1 MTKII
6 DTYNAIVGA
15 AVALL
20 TAVFGAYWY
29 LFAAYLLLN
38 ILDWL
43 SGWAKSRKLHKESSA
58 AGLIG
63 IVKKTGYWAIIAV
76 AFLIASTFTHLGADL
91 LGLDLSFLALLG
103 WFTLACLLV
112 NEARSICENFVEMGY
127 NVPAVLVNGLKVT
140 AEMVEQSKNK

>member
-1 MTKII
+1 MSKII
-6 DTYNAIVGA
+6 DTYNALVGA

-20 TAVFGAYWY
+20 TAIFGTYWY

-38 ILDWL
+38 VIDWL

-58 AGLIG
+58 VGLIG
-63 IVKKTGYWAIIAV
+63 IIKKTGYWAIIAV
-76 AFLIASTFTHLGADL
+76 AFLIANTFTHLGCDL
-91 LGLDLSFLALLG
+91 LGLDLSFLALIG

-140 AEMVEQSKNK
+140 AEMVEQSKNN

>member
-112 NEARSICENFVEMGY
+112 NEARV
-127 NVPAVLVNGLKVT
+127 ALL
-140 AEMVEQSKNK
+140 AERVDRNISFPSFGSSVSRHPPRGGRA

>member
-1 MTKII
+1 MTP
-6 DTYNAIVGA
+6 
-15 AVALL
+15 
-20 TAVFGAYWY
+20 
-29 LFAAYLLLN
+29 
-38 ILDWL
+38 
-43 SGWAKSRKLHKESSA
+43 
-58 AGLIG
+58 
-63 IVKKTGYWAIIAV
+63 WAIIAV